1 MGRSYSFVTEIFLS
15 GEESYF
21 AVWYVLSILGYE
33 KLCPILLLVVFVLI
47 YCFYCLF
54 LFYLFMN
61 GSFYRLCCSST
72 VRFVLFIFI

>member
-1 MGRSYSFVTEIFLS
+1 MGTSYSFVTEIFFS

-21 AVWYVLSILGYE
+21 ALWYVLSILGYE
-33 KLCPILLLVVFVLI
+33 KLCPILLLVVFVFIFI

-54 LFYLFMN
+54 LFTSLFL
-61 GSFYRLCCSST
+61 FTCSST